1 MATDSLITF
10 KAGQCDLNG
19 KKVKPDATPGYLYL
33 YEEDELVHFCW
44 RPRSAPPTSPELD
57 LIMFPGDATFTP
69 YTGNTSSSDTKSPTN
84 GRIYMLK
91 FSSSSQRHFFWLQS
105 KSQHPSGDASWFSS
119 RDKRYGEIINNILA
133 GEEVDVGFE
142 IQRLRGGDDDDD
154 DEGGDDVDM
163 EDAQPEHHRQ
173 GSGGAGADA
182 TGADPREEGEA
193 SREGGADGGRAAPPG
208 DANDA
213 VQNFLRSLQGSSL
226 GTQQHQQQQQ
236 SSYDR
241 PFTTLSELLSTNNTI
256 PWLSSTSPE
265 QIDALC
271 MHLPPSLFLLAQE
284 SGATTSSAEPSEE
297 TARAAIEAMA
307 TEQKRELLQRVL
319 RSPQLNQSLGSL
331 TFALRDGGLPMV
343 SEALG
348 VKVENGGMVK
358 GGSVPLGGG
367 EAVEAF
373 VNGVKKGV
381 QDKKST

>member
-1 MATDSLITF
+1 MATDALITF
-10 KAGQCDLNG
+10 KAGQCDVNG
-19 KKVKPDATPGYLYL
+19 KKVKPDATPGYVYL

-44 RPRSAPPTSPELD
+44 RARSAPPTSPELD

-69 YTGNTSSSDTKSPTN
+69 YTGNTSSADTKSPTN

-119 RDKRYGEIINNILA
+119 RDKRYGEIINQVLA

-142 IQRLRGGDDDDD
+142 VQRLRGGEDDD
-154 DEGGDDVDM
+154 DEGDDVDM

-182 TGADPREEGEA
+182 TGADARDEGEA
-193 SREGGADGGRAAPPG
+193 SREGGADGGRAAPPS

-213 VQNFLRSLQGSSL
+213 VQSFLRSLQGSSV
-226 GTQQHQQQQQ
+226 GSQQQQQ
-236 SSYDR
+236 QHSSYDR
-241 PFTTLSELLSTNNTI
+241 PFTTLSELLSTANTI
-256 PWLSSTSPE
+256 PWLSSTSPQ

-284 SGATTSSAEPSEE
+284 SAATTSSAEPSEE

-348 VKVENGGMVK
+348 VKVQNGGMVK

-373 VNGVKKGV
+373 VEGVKKGV
-381 QDKKST
+381 QDKKSS

>member
-1 MATDSLITF
+1 MATDALITF
-10 KAGQCDLNG
+10 KAGQCDING

-44 RPRSAPPTSPELD
+44 RQRSAPPTSPELD

-69 YTGNTSSSDTKSPTN
+69 YTGTTSSADTKSPTN

-105 KSQHPSGDASWFSS
+105 KSQHPGGDVSVFSS

-133 GEEVDVGFE
+133 GEEVDVGYE
-142 IQRLRGGDDDDD
+142 VQRLRDD

-182 TGADPREEGEA
+182 TGGDPTVEGEA
-193 SREGGADGGRAAPPG
+193 SREAGADGGRAAPPS

-213 VQNFLRSLQGSSL
+213 VQNFLRSLQGSSI
-226 GTQQHQQQQQ
+226 GTRQQPQQQQ

-241 PFTTLSELLSTNNTI
+241 PYTTLSELLSTNTTI

-284 SGATTSSAEPSEE
+284 TAASTSSAEPSEA
-297 TARAAIEAMA
+297 TTRAAIEAMA

-348 VKVENGGMVK
+348 VKVQNGGMVK
-358 GGSVPLGGG
+358 HGSVPLGGG

-373 VNGVKKGV
+373 VEGVKKGV
-381 QDKKST
+381 QDKKLT